1 MPSFED
7 VFQEVGDNDVSF
19 EINTEVYPV
28 RVILGACYIFIDKA
42 YIYLD
47 EAAGSRFRVFMR
59 SKHDKVSTKQIAGE
73 FLNELLNQRLQQE
86 IDRETGRIRE
96 LLVAQAFSDFQLLQG
111 EAHPTE
117 GGGTT
122 ERTKPP
128 SYKDDPYDIG
138 RLQGLG

>member
-7 VFQEVGDNDVSF
+7 LFESVGDGEVSF

-47 EAAGSRFRVFMR
+47 QAAGSRFKVLMR
-59 SKHDKVSTKQIAGE
+59 SKHDKVLAKQMAGE

-96 LLVAQAFSDFQLLQG
+96 LLVAQAFSDVRLLQD
-111 EAHPTE
+111 EVTRKE
-117 GGGTT
+117 GGGTS
-122 ERTKPP
+122 ERAKPP
-128 SYKDDPYDIG
+128 SYKEDPYDIG